1 MFFTFTFNLSIMV
14 TLPFKIGSGG
24 MLAIWVSQ
32 ELEDG
37 FSELLGLLTLA
48 FANVEFHWLV
58 F

>member
-1 MFFTFTFNLSIMV
+1 MV